1 MARKIS
7 QLYYQMGILGA
18 NGYVECSAS
27 DLIGQYVGHTGPK
40 TEAKLTEA
48 LGRVLFIDEAYRF
61 CDGHFG
67 TEAVNELV
75 ECLTK
80 PKFMGKIVVILA
92 GYTHQID
99 DLLRVN
105 PGLSSRFPDEV
116 VFENMDPEKC
126 LELLDHEIKKHEI
139 DVTPPVACIT
149 PAERQQILDMFTDIS
164 KFPSWGNGRD
174 VKTLAKNICSDA
186 FARDIPSGLTVSVG
200 DILRHL
206 NTMFELQKTR
216 NDVRKESLSP
226 VDLVKHN
233 PMPALTQSP
242 PEATTKAT
250 SMVTVSNTAEPAPPD
265 KDVPGDEAN
274 LEGSAGPSPQRD
286 PGVSDEVWQQL
297 QRSIA
302 EEKALNQAEEMF
314 VSSKQREYEAQRDA
328 EEAGLQGA
336 RRLEKEK
343 SIADEKRRQ
352 EIEVQ
357 LREERRWIEAA
368 EKAKRE
374 AEERLRKAH
383 EEAERKKREELEVQK
398 KIREMGICP
407 MGYRWIR
414 EGGGYRCGGGSHYL
428 SNSQLGI

>member
-7 QLYYQMGILGA
+7 QLYYQMGILGS
-18 NGYVECSAS
+18 NEYVECSAS
-27 DLIGQYVGHTGPK
+27 DLIGQYVGQTGPK
-40 TEAKLTEA
+40 TEGKLTEA

-116 VFENMDPEKC
+116 IFENMDPEKC
-126 LELLDHEIKKHEI
+126 LELLDREIKKHEI

-149 PAERQQILDMFTDIS
+149 LGECQQILDMFKDLS
-164 KFPSWGNGRD
+164 KLPSWGNGRD
-174 VKTLAKNICSDA
+174 VKTLAKNICLDA
-186 FARDIPSGLTVSVG
+186 FAGDIPSGLTVGVG

-206 NTMFELQKTR
+206 NKMFKSQKTR
-216 NDVRKESLSP
+216 NEVRKDSLSP
-226 VDLVKHN
+226 VDLFKPN
-233 PMPALTQSP
+233 AMPALTQSP
-242 PEATTKAT
+242 PKAATNGT
-250 SMVTVSNTAEPAPPD
+250 STVTTSNTAESAPPD
-265 KDVPGDEAN
+265 DDVPGDEAS
-274 LEGSAGPSPQRD
+274 LEGSASPSPQRD

-297 QRSIA
+297 QRNIA
-302 EEKALNQAEEMF
+302 EEKALNQAAEMF

-328 EEAGLQGA
+328 EEAGLQEA

-343 SIADEKRRQ
+343 SMADEKRRQ

-357 LREERRWIEAA
+357 LREERRRIEAA
-368 EKAKRE
+368 EKAKRK

-383 EEAERKKREELEVQK
+383 EEAEKKKREELEVQK

-407 MGYRWIR
+407 MGYRWVR
-414 EGGGYRCGGGSHYL
+414 EGEGYRCGGGSHYL